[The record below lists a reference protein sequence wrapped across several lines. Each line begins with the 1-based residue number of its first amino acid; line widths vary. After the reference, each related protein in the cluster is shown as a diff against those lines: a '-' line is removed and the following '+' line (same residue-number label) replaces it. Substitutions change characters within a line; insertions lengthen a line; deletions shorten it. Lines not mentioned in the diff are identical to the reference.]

1 MAGIG
6 EAITATRGCA
16 REPGSSAEE
25 VRHVVKLVCEA
36 L

>member
-6 EAITATRGCA
+6 EAITAARGCA

-25 VRHVVKLVCEA
+25 VRHVGISVCEA